1 MAGVK
6 VTDLPVLGSAASDDV
21 LYIVDTSSNTSKQ
34 IEVSDLRDSI
44 GLVNGSYI
52 PVVTTTSGAVLSASA
67 GNGFYTILGD
77 IATVT
82 IRGTANLDFSATSN
96 GVVNVSLPVA
106 FDTGF
111 DVIGTLSIEDAKQF
125 TGIVLDNGELSFSS
139 LDASVFGLAIPFC
152 AVMQYKKA

>member
-6 VTDLPVLGSAASDDV
+6 VTDLPVLVSAADNDV
-21 LYIVDTSSNTSKQ
+21 LYIVDTSDDLSKQ
-34 IEVSDLRDSI
+34 IALSDVRDSI

-52 PVVTTTSGAVLSASA
+52 PVVTTTSGAVLSAVA

-82 IRGTANLDFSATSN
+82 IRGTASLDFSATSN

-111 DVIGTLSIEDAKQF
+111 NVIGTLSIEDAKQF
-125 TGIVLDNGELSFSS
+125 TGIVLTNGELSFSS
-139 LDASVFGLAIPFC
+139 LDVSLLGLGVPFC